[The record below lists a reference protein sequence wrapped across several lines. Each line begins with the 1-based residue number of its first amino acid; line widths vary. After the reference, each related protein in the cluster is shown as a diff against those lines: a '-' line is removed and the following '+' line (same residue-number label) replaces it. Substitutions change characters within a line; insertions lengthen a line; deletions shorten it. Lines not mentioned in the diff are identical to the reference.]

1 MKTLH
6 LCLHRA
12 HYPDYLGKMDEK
24 YSTNSVHILSQ
35 RRVSFMIFNFC
46 LFHKALQRK
55 GTHTVYNLTLMQPL
69 FNYYSIFHT
78 STNVF
83 FLTLINHR
91 IYQLLKNQCKGVQKH
106 ILGQYGLL
114 SYCLATKRGG
124 KEQIDTVKI
133 AHKLL
138 SVKKKRKKRRRHTCW
153 GGYKQPC
160 EAQNGYCVQYLDFI
174 VAYRRDLFA

>member
-1 MKTLH
+1 MCYSYFWIALLKMKTLH

-55 GTHTVYNLTLMQPL
+55 GTHTVYNLTVMQPL

-83 FLTLINHR
+83 FLLFFSLQRAKT
-91 IYQLLKNQCKGVQKH
+91 QDLLAIKESVQRCPKTHPWPIRSLVLLLGNQKGRE
-106 ILGQYGLL
+106 G
-114 SYCLATKRGG
+114 A
-124 KEQIDTVKI
+124 
-133 AHKLL
+133 
-138 SVKKKRKKRRRHTCW
+138 
-153 GGYKQPC
+153 
-160 EAQNGYCVQYLDFI
+160 N
-174 VAYRRDLFA
+174 